1 MSAGQQKDEQLAID
15 GNAVVSTPNAS
26 KETDI
31 SPKNAEHEQDARHDD
46 DDNNEND
53 NNVKEGKDVNK
64 DGDVAADSDEK
75 KDTDA
80 DEDDQYAV
88 SWGDRPED
96 NPMSWT
102 MAKKWRI
109 IGTLSVLSLL
119 T

>member
-1 MSAGQQKDEQLAID
+1 MSTGQQTDEQSAIND
-15 GNAVVSTPNAS
+15 NVVVSTPNDS

-31 SPKNAEHEQDARHDD
+31 SPKNVEHERDAKHDD
-46 DDNNEND
+46 DDND
-53 NNVKEGKDVNK
+53 VKDDKDANK
-64 DGDVAADSDEK
+64 DGDASANSDQK
-75 KDTDA
+75 KDTDG

-96 NPMSWT
+96 NPMNWT
-102 MAKKWRI
+102 MARKWRI